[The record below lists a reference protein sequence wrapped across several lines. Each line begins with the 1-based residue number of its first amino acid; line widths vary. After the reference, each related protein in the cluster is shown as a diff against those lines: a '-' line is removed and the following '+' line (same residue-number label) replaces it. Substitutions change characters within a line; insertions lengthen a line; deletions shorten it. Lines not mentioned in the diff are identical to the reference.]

1 MRRRRILAIILI
13 LSVAACSVPGQNPTE
28 ASSATPEC
36 YLLQGQ
42 RIDGM
47 AWSGQGE
54 RLAMVALDES
64 SAEGVISILDR
75 ASGTIQELVRLSD
88 MVTLAGVSFG
98 PSGVAWVQTEA
109 LGPALWSS
117 TDDGA
122 RLLGRLERP
131 VFNLRETRRG
141 FMALDSA
148 AERPAVVRLELPVE
162 PMGSVR
168 MTPEFQ
174 PLGRV
179 ESFDIAADEGRLVY
193 ANHDD
198 TGEPWTFVI
207 RQSGKADDIYQPAS
221 RLVANPTL
229 AGDFDRIYYEDHDV
243 GALIEVE
250 VSTGTA
256 RQVISD
262 DVSEAA
268 VSLSGAIA
276 YTFVDPRR
284 TDLVCIKQ
292 VGSP

>member
-1 MRRRRILAIILI
+1 MGRRRTLAIISI
-13 LSVAACSVPGQNPTE
+13 LSVSACSVPGQSPTE
-28 ASSATPEC
+28 TSAATPEC

-54 RLAMVALDES
+54 RLAIVAFDES
-64 SAEGVISILDR
+64 SARGVISILDR
-75 ASGTIQELVRLSD
+75 ASGTIQELARLSD
-88 MVTLAGVSFG
+88 IATLAGVSFG
-98 PSGVAWVQTEA
+98 PSGVAWVQTGA

-117 TDDGA
+117 MDDKG

-131 VFNLRETRRG
+131 IFNLRETRRG
-141 FMALDSA
+141 FLALDST

-162 PMGSVR
+162 PMGSAKL
-168 MTPEFQ
+168 TPEFQ

-193 ANHDD
+193 ASQDD
-198 TGEPWTFVI
+198 TGEPWIFVI
-207 RQSGKADDIYQPAS
+207 RQPDQADGIYQPQS

-229 AGDFDRIYYEDHDV
+229 AGEFDRIYYEDHDA

-256 RQVISD
+256 RPVIGD
-262 DVSEAA
+262 DVSEPA
-268 VSLSGAIA
+268 VSPSGVIA
-276 YTFVDPRR
+276 YTFVDPTR

-292 VGSP
+292 VGSL